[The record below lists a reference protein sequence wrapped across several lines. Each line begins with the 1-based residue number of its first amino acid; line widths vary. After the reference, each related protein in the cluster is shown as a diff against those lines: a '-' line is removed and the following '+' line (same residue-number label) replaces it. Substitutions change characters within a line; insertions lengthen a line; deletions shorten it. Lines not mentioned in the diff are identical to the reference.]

1 MENDISV
8 SYICT
13 IISRMKATGR
23 LPSSRRHLLGLNAG
37 KPMLR
42 PTKGTVL
49 ILSTYPLGEPK
60 HGGEVRLLN
69 IKRAYESAGWRVTP
83 LAIYPE
89 EAYRKSS
96 AGPDDILFPS
106 NSPHRLFNGRLVP
119 FVTDIASGAF
129 ASSEGGALPKIL
141 ATVPSRIDVIHVE
154 QPWLWPLAIVLR
166 ERQQYSSPL
175 LVYGSQNIEAPL
187 KRGIFNDWNVLEFE
201 DAIDAVDRLERQ
213 AAREADLTVA
223 VTQGDVDVLASW
235 GVSNVK
241 LLPNGIEPWR
251 ADDEAIAEWRQRLP
265 KHPWLLYV
273 ASGHPPNFTGFSQ
286 VFGESLG
293 CFPPVSRLVVAGSVT
308 EHIYKVMRNTKWST
322 LNLSRLQLLFTLSD
336 RDLAAVKTLAH
347 GFILPISFGGGSNIK
362 TAEALYSGAYVVGT
376 PSAFRG
382 FESFVELPEVFT
394 GGNAKEFRRVIRDVL
409 ALPRA
414 LPLRAGSPQSERRQS
429 LRWDV
434 CLASLPAMVEKL
446 KCDKCVQ

>member
-1 MENDISV
+1 
-8 SYICT
+8 
-13 IISRMKATGR
+13 
-23 LPSSRRHLLGLNAG
+23 
-37 KPMLR
+37 MLT

-49 ILSTYPLGEPK
+49 ILSTYPLVEPK

-69 IKRAYESAGWRVTP
+69 IKRAYESAGWRVTS

-89 EAYRKSS
+89 EAYQKSS
-96 AGPDDILFPS
+96 TGPDDILFPS
-106 NSPHRLFNGRLVP
+106 NSPHRLFNGRHVP
-119 FVTDIASGAF
+119 FVTDIASGVF
-129 ASSEGGALPKIL
+129 ASSGDGALPQIL
-141 ATVPSRIDVIHVE
+141 ASIPNQIDVIHVE
-154 QPWLWPLAIVLR
+154 QPWLWPLAKILR
-166 ERQQYSSPL
+166 KREQYSSSL

-187 KRGIFNDWNVLEFE
+187 KRGIFNDWNVVEFE

-223 VTQGDVDVLASW
+223 VTQEEVDILTSW

-241 LLPNGIEPWR
+241 LLPNGIEPWQ
-251 ADDEAIAEWRQRLP
+251 ADNEAIAEWRQRLP

-273 ASGHPPNFTGFSQ
+273 ASAHPPNFTGLAK

-293 CFPPVSRLVVAGSVT
+293 CFPPTSKLVVAGSVT
-308 EHIYKVMRNTKWST
+308 EHIYRVMSDTKWST
-322 LNLSRLQLLFTLSD
+322 LNLSRLQLLFTLPD

-347 GFILPISFGGGSNIK
+347 GFILPIPFGGGSNIK

-382 FESFVELPEVFT
+382 FESFVELPEVFV
-394 GGNAKEFRRVIRDVL
+394 GGNAKEFQRAVRDVL
-409 ALPRA
+409 ARPRA
-414 LPLRAGSPQSERRQS
+414 LPLQVGSQQSEHRQS

-446 KCDKCVQ
+446 KCGKCVQ